1 MDQLFAFQYC
11 IVVVE
16 KLNFGVNRLKI
27 EFKKISDNFFFPSS
41 SQPIK
46 FLYNRKRIHPQ
57 N

>member
-27 EFKKISDNFFFPSS
+27 EFKKISEKTFFSHHHLNP
-41 SQPIK
+41 
-46 FLYNRKRIHPQ
+46 
-57 N
+57 